1 MKLGGG
7 GHLATNDCVNFPN
20 WHPSFLEIFQ
30 PMPKNAKVI
39 LDVLKSNNRLEEAF
53 VKTHQLFIPK
63 MRPTFKRIII
73 WKWVEES
80 EAEKIASLP
89 GLSFILHM
97 IWFFV

>member
-1 MKLGGG
+1 MTVSTSQVGIPRFWSK
-7 GHLATNDCVNFPN
+7 
-20 WHPSFLEIFQ
+20 PSDAQ
-30 PMPKNAKVI
+30 NAQVI